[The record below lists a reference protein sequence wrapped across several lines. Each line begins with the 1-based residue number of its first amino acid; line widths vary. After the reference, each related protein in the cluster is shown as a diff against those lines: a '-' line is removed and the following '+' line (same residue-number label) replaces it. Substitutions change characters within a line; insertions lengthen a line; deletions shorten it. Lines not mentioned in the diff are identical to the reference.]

1 MLGGRPAARLRQHKV
16 LQNFRGDPIRCADN
30 SSRSPS
36 GEIASIA
43 MTPLPV
49 IHRAGVAL
57 RAFACV
63 ALLALAAGAWGA
75 SPGLDPGQR
84 LRLTP
89 EQRRDMWERMSPE
102 QRDAWRNAR
111 SQDERQRAWQGLS
124 PEQRRGMWEGLSPE
138 QREMML
144 RRLPPEQRQD
154 MRRHMSPEERQA
166 MRHRFI
172 EQIPSGPGAQAGG
185 PPPRPMHQMSPE
197 ERQRLREQIREAQRE
212 VYRGRGMGEM
222 GERGER
228 GDKGGRR

>member
-16 LQNFRGDPIRCADN
+16 LQNFRGGPIRCADN

-36 GEIASIA
+36 GEIALIA

-49 IHRAGVAL
+49 VHRAGVAL

-102 QRDAWRNAR
+102 QRDAWRSAR

-124 PEQRRGMWEGLSPE
+124 PDQRRGMWEGLSPE

-154 MRRHMSPEERQA
+154 MRRFLEQA
-166 MRHRFI
+166 
-172 EQIPSGPGAQAGG
+172 PPGPGAQAGG

-212 VYRGRGMGEM
+212 VYRGQEK

-228 GDKGGRR
+228 GEKGGRR

>member
-1 MLGGRPAARLRQHKV
+1 MLGGGPAARLRQHKV
-16 LQNFRGDPIRCADN
+16 LQNLRGGPIGCADN
-30 SSRSPS
+30 CFRLSSE
-36 GEIASIA
+36 EIALLA
-43 MTPLPV
+43 MVRLHL
-49 IHRAGVAL
+49 IHGVGVAV

-63 ALLALAAGAWGA
+63 ALLVLAGGTSAA

-111 SQDERQRAWQGLS
+111 SQEERQRAWQGFS

-154 MRRHMSPEERQA
+154 MRRHMTPEERNA
-166 MRHRFI
+166 MRHRCI
-172 EQIPSGPGAQAGG
+172 EQPPPGPGASAGG

-212 VYRGRGMGEM
+212 VYRSRDN
-222 GERGER
+222 GER

>member
-1 MLGGRPAARLRQHKV
+1 MV
-16 LQNFRGDPIRCADN
+16 
-30 SSRSPS
+30 
-36 GEIASIA
+36 
-43 MTPLPV
+43 PLPV
-49 IHRAGVAL
+49 IHRAGTAL
-57 RAFACV
+57 RALGCV
-63 ALLALAAGAWGA
+63 ALLALAAEAWAA

-166 MRHRFI
+166 MRQRFI
-172 EQIPSGPGAQAGG
+172 EQAPPGPGAPQGG
-185 PPPRPMHQMSPE
+185 APSRPMHQMSPE

-212 VYRGRGMGEM
+212 VYRGRGQGD
-222 GERGER
+222 RGNGGDR
-228 GDKGGRR
+228 GSRR